1 MSTAS
6 PTRCSTIG
14 NGKKTNLSIGSS
26 EMAGTTI
33 CSPLLAVQAVPTSA
47 LLVHSGC
54 SDICSSVHQRY
65 EAEFNPLHMNWVLVD
80 ETKGNCRAQMRWV
93 VDR

>member
-33 CSPLLAVQAVPTSA
+33 CSPLLAVQAVPTAPYSCIAVAVTSA
-47 LLVHSGC
+47 LQFTRGMKPNSILY
-54 SDICSSVHQRY
+54 I
-65 EAEFNPLHMNWVLVD
+65 
-80 ETKGNCRAQMRWV
+80 
-93 VDR
+93 